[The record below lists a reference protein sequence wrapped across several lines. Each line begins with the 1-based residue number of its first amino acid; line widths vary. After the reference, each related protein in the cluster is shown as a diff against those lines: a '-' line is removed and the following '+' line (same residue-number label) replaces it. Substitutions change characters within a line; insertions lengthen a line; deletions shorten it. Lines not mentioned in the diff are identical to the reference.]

1 MAADRPTDLA
11 DDGEPITI
19 VEPLIPE
26 EASRHRPALNDLA
39 VELAMASSALRAA
52 LPEAVRT
59 PLAGLV
65 RSMNCYYSNLIEGH
79 NTHPVDIERALNQ
92 DFSQDQAKR
101 DLQLEAVAH
110 IAVQKWIDEGGLPG
124 HPLEPAV
131 LQEIHRRFCENL
143 PGSLLV
149 TRTPD
154 GTETRIIPGAFRTD
168 YVQVGK
174 HVAPSPGAVARL
186 LAHMRKMYGTQGR
199 SGAIIAT
206 ACAHHRLVWVHP
218 FLDLNGRV
226 SRMVAHAM
234 LRQNV
239 NSEGLWSASRGLAR
253 KEAEYK
259 QRLMAADEPRHGG
272 ADGRGNLSE
281 QRLAEFAAFFLETS
295 IDQVRFMEQ
304 LMQPQALRT
313 RVEAWC
319 QQEIKAGRLLTGAE
333 TVMREALTLGKLER
347 GSVHGLLGVSDRQA
361 RKVTAGLLAAGA
373 LASPTQR
380 APLQLNFPATLA
392 GDWMPGLFPS
402 R

>member
-1 MAADRPTDLA
+1 MTPNLA

-26 EASRHRPALNDLA
+26 EASKHRPALNDLA
-39 VELAMASSALRAA
+39 VELAMASAALRAA
-52 LPEAVRT
+52 LPEPVRK

-79 NTHPVDIERALNQ
+79 NTHPVDIERALRE
-92 DFSQDQAKR
+92 DFSADQAKR

-110 IAVQKWIDEGGLPG
+110 IAVQKWIDDGGLPD
-124 HPLEPAV
+124 HPLDPAV
-131 LQEIHRRFCENL
+131 LREIHRRFCDNL
-143 PGSLLV
+143 PESLLV
-149 TRTPD
+149 VRTPD
-154 GTETRIIPGAFRTD
+154 GTETRITPGEFRTS

-174 HVAPSPGAVARL
+174 HVAPSPGAVPRL
-186 LAHMRKMYGTQGR
+186 LQHMRKMYGAQGR
-199 SGAIIAT
+199 TGSIIAA

-234 LRQNV
+234 LRQSV
-239 NSEGLWSASRGLAR
+239 ASEGLWSAARGLAR
-253 KEAEYK
+253 SEAEYK
-259 QRLMAADEPRHGG
+259 QRLMAADQPRHGG

-281 QRLAEFAAFFLETS
+281 QRLAEFAAFFLETA
-295 IDQVRFMEQ
+295 IDQVRFMET
-304 LMQPQALRT
+304 LMQPQSLRA
-313 RVEAWC
+313 RVDDWC
-319 QQEIKAGRLLTGAE
+319 QREIKEGRQLTGAD
-333 TVMREALTLGKLER
+333 TVMREALTLGSLER
-347 GSVHGLLGVSDRQA
+347 GAVHALLGVSDRQA

-373 LASPTQR
+373 LTSRSQR

-392 GDWMPGLFPS
+392 GAWMPGLFPD

>member
-124 HPLEPAV
+124 HPLDPAV

-143 PGSLLV
+143 PESLL
-149 TRTPD
+149 TARSPD

-186 LAHMRKMYGTQGR
+186 LAHMRKMYGAQGR

-281 QRLAEFAAFFLETS
+281 QRLAEFAAFFLETA
-295 IDQVRFMEQ
+295 IDQVRFMER

-380 APLQLNFPATLA
+380 APLQLTFPAALA